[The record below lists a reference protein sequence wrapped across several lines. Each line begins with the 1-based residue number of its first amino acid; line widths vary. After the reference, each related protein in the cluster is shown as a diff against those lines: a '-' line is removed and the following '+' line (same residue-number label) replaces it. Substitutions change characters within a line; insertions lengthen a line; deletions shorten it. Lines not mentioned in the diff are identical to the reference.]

1 MRKTSTLL
9 AIAAAA
15 ALAACGGGGDRG
27 PQAPVVSGL
36 SSVQLPQ
43 DTTSAPV
50 GFTVL
55 DADTLPS
62 MLVLSVESS
71 NPALLPPEGI
81 QLAGTGN
88 SRTLTLTPAPEATGT
103 ATVTVRVRDDAG
115 LTTSATLAVTVQAVL
130 RSFRG
135 LAGDAF
141 AAGET
146 ASPASL
152 QGFTLQ
158 LDADDDPTAFDA
170 LLQ

>member
-1 MRKTSTLL
+1 MRKTSPFP
-9 AIAAAA
+9 AIAVAA
-15 ALAACGGGGDRG
+15 ALAACGGGGERG
-27 PQAPVVSGL
+27 PRAPVVSGL

-55 DADTLPS
+55 DPDTLPS
-62 MLVLSVESS
+62 MLILSVESS
-71 NPALLPPEGI
+71 NPALLPPDGI
-81 QLAGTGN
+81 RLAGSGN

-115 LTTSATLAVTVQAVL
+115 LTSSATLAVTVQAVL
-130 RSFRG
+130 RSFKG
-135 LAGDAF
+135 LASDTF
-141 AAGET
+141 AASDAT
-146 ASPASL
+146 APASL

-158 LDADDDPTAFDA
+158 PDADDDPNAFDA